1 VDRTAFRKD
10 AVSALHFGIG
20 VIADGRYDQ
29 GQLASA
35 ALDFALIC
43 DPSHADV
50 ESRAQLEAD
59 QKLCFDLA
67 ADIIDYSL
75 RDLLSPEGAFYSAED
90 ADSALK
96 EGEKKSEGAFYIWS
110 KEEFDDVVG
119 EDREVVGWFFGVK
132 VDGNVDPKHDMHG
145 EMTGM
150 VSTQGSRADDRI
162 SSVWLGHTN
171 LLVRSTRLG
180 LRKLSEKWPM
190 LVRN

>member
-1 VDRTAFRKD
+1 
-10 AVSALHFGIG
+10 VSALFFRGG
-20 VIADGRYDQ
+20 VMADGRYDQ

-43 DPSHADV
+43 DPSNADQGPK
-50 ESRAQLEAD
+50 AQLEAD
-59 QKLCFDLA
+59 QKLCYDLS

-96 EGEKKSEGAFYIWS
+96 EGDKKSEGAFYIWS
-110 KEEFDDVVG
+110 KEEFDEVVG
-119 EDREVVGWFFGVK
+119 EDKEVVGWFFGVK

-150 VSTQGSRADDRI
+150 VSFQGGWADDRTY
-162 SSVWLGHTN
+162 SVWLDHTN
-171 LLVRSTRLG
+171 PLVRNTRLGQRTSSAKLSMLVRS
-180 LRKLSEKWPM
+180 
-190 LVRN
+190 

>member
-10 AVSALHFGIG
+10 AVSHFP
-20 VIADGRYDQ
+20 VSDADERYDQ

-43 DPSHADV
+43 DPSHADID
-50 ESRAQLEAD
+50 SKAQLEAD
-59 QKLCFDLA
+59 QKLCYDLA
-67 ADIIDYSL
+67 ADIIGYSL

-110 KEEFDDVVG
+110 KEEFDEVVG
-119 EDREVVGWFFGVK
+119 EDKEVVGWFFGVK
-132 VDGNVDPKHDMHG
+132 LDGNVDPKHDMHG

-150 VSTQGSRADDRI
+150 VRILGDWADDRI
-162 SSVWLGHTN
+162 YSVWLGHTN
-171 LLVRSTRLG
+171 LLGKSTRLG
-180 LRKLSEKWPM
+180 PRKLNAKSSK
-190 LVRN
+190 LVRS

>member
-1 VDRTAFRKD
+1 MKSGLYRISKRCCESFSRLRD
-10 AVSALHFGIG
+10 G
-20 VIADGRYDQ
+20 ADNRYDQ

-43 DPSHADV
+43 DPSHADIG
-50 ESRAQLEAD
+50 SKSQLEAD
-59 QKLCFDLA
+59 QKLCYDLA

-96 EGEKKSEGAFYIWS
+96 EGDKKSEGAFYIWS
-110 KEEFDDVVG
+110 KEEFDEVVG
-119 EDREVVGWFFGVK
+119 EDKEVVGWFFGVK

-150 VSTQGSRADDRI
+150 VRLLGDWADDRI
-162 SSVWLGHTN
+162 YSAWLGHT
-171 LLVRSTRLG
+171 S
-180 LRKLSEKWPM
+180 P
-190 LVRN
+190 LVRNTR

>member
-1 VDRTAFRKD
+1 MDCTAFRKD
-10 AVSALHFGIG
+10 AVSALFFGNG
-20 VIADGRYDQ
+20 VMADVRYDQ

-50 ESRAQLEAD
+50 ESKAQLEAD
-59 QKLCFDLA
+59 QKLCYDLA

-96 EGEKKSEGAFYIWS
+96 EGDKKSEGAFYIWS
-110 KEEFDDVVG
+110 KDEFDEVVG
-119 EDREVVGWFFGVK
+119 EDKEVVGWFFGVK

-150 VSTQGSRADDRI
+150 VSCPGGRADDRI
-162 SSVWLGHTN
+162 YSVWSGHTN
-171 LLVRSTRLG
+171 LLVRSSRLG
-180 LRKLSEKWPM
+180 LRKLSVKLPM
-190 LVRN
+190 LVAS